1 MQAPWCSWHSH
12 CCRFSVHDRIPGC
25 VVSGFPSVEVA
36 DRVLSSWHQVILPCA
51 LSGLSSAESDP
62 RPVQVIWRL
71 TRANKSRELVITAS
85 LCWCGA

>member
-1 MQAPWCSWHSH
+1 M
-12 CCRFSVHDRIPGC
+12 HDRIPGC
-25 VVSGFPSVEVA
+25 VVSVVSPERGGGRQGLEQLASGDP
-36 DRVLSSWHQVILPCA
+36 A
-51 LSGLSSAESDP
+51 LCPGGLSSAESDP

>member
-1 MQAPWCSWHSH
+1 MQAPCGSWHSH
-12 CCRFSVHDRIPGC
+12 CCRSVHDRIPGC
-25 VVSGFPSVEVA
+25 VVSVVSPSVEVA
-36 DRVLSSWHQVILPCA
+36 DRVLSSWYQVIPPCA
-51 LSGLSSAESDP
+51 PGGLSSAESDP